1 MRDFVRLYGPV
12 ILIVLLGI
20 VVAFILMAPPP
31 PKRVVIAG
39 GAPGGAYAQT
49 AERYAEALRARKIQA
64 EILNTAGSVENL
76 AKLKAG
82 EADIGIV
89 QSGLAG
95 NLGTGGV
102 HSLGAIF
109 YEPVWVFHR
118 ASVRVAGLRDLKGRR
133 VAIGAEGSGLR
144 VLAGLLLSEAGLAE
158 ADFTPVPLG
167 GAAAAEALRANEA
180 DAILVVSGATTAF
193 IRDLAADPAITLLS
207 LREANALA
215 RRHSYLD
222 TVTLYRGVLDLAAI
236 VPEEDVT
243 LIAPAAQIAV
253 REGLHPA
260 IQSLLIDA
268 AIAEHGGGSL
278 LAEAG
283 RFPARELADIPVA
296 NEAARYYE
304 DGPTFLRRY
313 FSYDVA
319 NFLERAWVLVIPL
332 LTLAFPLVKAAP
344 PVYRWRI
351 RRKIYVWYEDLRE
364 LEKAGRV
371 AATPEERANVRAG
384 LADLQR
390 ETGNVQVPLSYADDL
405 YRLRAHIRFVA
416 ELVDRLSA
424 QDQHAP
430 V

>member
-1 MRDFVRLYGPV
+1 MRDFVRLYGPIILV
-12 ILIVLLGI
+12 IVTGLVL
-20 VVAFILMAPPP
+20 AFILMAPPP

-39 GAPGGAYAQT
+39 GAAGGAYAQT
-49 AERYAEALRARKIQA
+49 AERYAEALRERKIEA
-64 EILNTAGSVENL
+64 EVLNTAGSVENL
-76 AKLKAG
+76 SRLKAR
-82 EADIGIV
+82 EADIAIV

-95 NLGTGGV
+95 SFGADGV
-102 HSLGAIF
+102 RSLGAIF

-118 ASVRVAGLRDLKGRR
+118 ANARVSGLRDLRGMK

-144 VLAGLLLSEAGLAE
+144 VLATLLLTEAGLAE
-158 ADFTPVPLG
+158 GDFTPVPLG
-167 GAAAAEALRANEA
+167 GAAAADALRAGEA

-193 IRDLAADPAITLLS
+193 IHDLAADPSISLLS

-215 RRHSYLD
+215 RRHAYLD
-222 TVTLYRGVLDLAAI
+222 TVTLYRGVLDLANIA
-236 VPEEDVT
+236 PEEDVT

-260 IQSLLIDA
+260 IQSLLIDVA
-268 AIAEHGGGSL
+268 MAEHGGGSL
-278 LAEAG
+278 LADSG
-283 RFPARELADIPVA
+283 RFPTRDLADIPVSE
-296 NEAARYYE
+296 EAGRYYE

-319 NFLERAWVLVIPL
+319 NFLERAWVLAIPL

-351 RRKIYVWYEDLRE
+351 RRKIYVWYQDLRD
-364 LEKAGRV
+364 LESAGRN
-371 AATPEERANVRAG
+371 ATTEQERTEVRDK
-384 LADLQR
+384 LADLQA

-405 YRLRAHIRFVA
+405 YRLRAHIRFVS
-416 ELVDRLSA
+416 ELVDKLSA
-424 QDQHAP
+424 QDKRAR